1 MAHLSKTGKQ
11 IMSHERFYEPFTLV
25 VTALWI
31 DENSSRRRDGE
42 PHYCTSKAT
51 LTGKCFVEIF

>member
-11 IMSHERFYEPFTLV
+11 VMSHERVYEPFPLV
-25 VTALWI
+25 VTDLWI
-31 DENSSRRRDGE
+31 DESSSRRRDGE

-51 LTGKCFVEIF
+51 L